1 MKVGTAELVDADTK
15 QAITKVS
22 WSAREFTILA
32 EAKACGSR
40 LTVLS
45 GPHRD
50 FDSNTAKV
58 FVVELPEAAN
68 DFTPEFFNSK
78 KQSEWGY
85 MRIHVKPLATASDA
99 VVEESKLDKES
110 APPADDEPNHT
121 AEEINNDDTND
132 PPENEDEEKIEV
144 SEKVPGE
151 VSGEAPDEASEK
163 VSDATENIET
173 QEGK

>member
-85 MRIHVKPLATASDA
+85 MRIHVKPFAAASDA
-99 VVEESKLDKES
+99 VVEESNLDKESAPPVDKES

-121 AEEINNDDTND
+121 AEEINNDDTKD
-132 PPENEDEEKIEV
+132 PPKNDDEEKIAVSDEV
-144 SEKVPGE
+144 SEK
-151 VSGEAPDEASEK
+151 
-163 VSDATENIET
+163 ATENIET
-173 QEGK
+173 QEEVGK